1 MAVGDATRI
10 NTNIAAFNSLAALKS
25 VNRELE
31 TRQLKLATGRRIN
44 EVSDDPAGFV
54 ISRRLIARSRGLST
68 ALDNVGTTKNV
79 LAIAEGGLLNIS
91 DILIRIKELA
101 TQAANDTLGSAER
114 NAILSEVAQLVE
126 EVDDIV
132 EETTFNNN
140 RLLDGT
146 FTGKSFQTGEETTST
161 LSFNLTTNN
170 SSTGVKSTV
179 NVVPGDASS
188 ATVISLNDLA
198 DAARGLLFSAT
209 GSSIALSVVNSAIES
224 ISDSLQTIGSI
235 SSRLTVKES
244 TLRIAITNTES
255 AKSRIL
261 DADIAFEQL
270 ESTRL
275 QILQQTATAQLAQAN
290 VAPQNVLALFQ

>member
-1 MAVGDATRI
+1 MALGDATRI
-10 NTNIAAFNSLAALKS
+10 NTNIAAFNALSALKS
-25 VNRELE
+25 VNRDLE
-31 TRQLKLATGRRIN
+31 QRQLKLATGRRIN
-44 EVSDDPAGFV
+44 EVADDPAGFV

-79 LAIAEGGLLNIS
+79 LAIAEGGLLNMS
-91 DILIRIKELA
+91 DILVRMKELA

-114 NAILSEVAQLVE
+114 NAITSEFNQLGNE
-126 EVDDIV
+126 MDDII

-146 FTGKSFQTGEETTST
+146 FTGRSFQTGEETTAT
-161 LSFNLTTNN
+161 LNFDLATNN
-170 SSTGVKSTV
+170 SSTGLKATV
-179 NVVPGDASS
+179 EVIPGSPGS
-188 ATVISLNDLA
+188 ATELSIRDLVTTS
-198 DAARGLLFSAT
+198 RLFSAS
-209 GSSIALSVVNSAIES
+209 GCS
-224 ISDSLQTIGSI
+224 ISLAIINNSIEQVSDALQDIGAI
-235 SSRLTVKES
+235 TARLTVKES
-244 TLRIAITNTES
+244 TLRIAITNTEA

-261 DADIAFEQL
+261 DADIAQEQL

>member
-1 MAVGDATRI
+1 MSLGDATRI
-10 NTNIAAFNSLAALKS
+10 NTNIAAFNALAALKG
-25 VNRELE
+25 VNRNLE
-31 TRQLKLATGRRIN
+31 QRQLKLATGRRIN
-44 EVSDDPAGFV
+44 EVADDPAGFV

-91 DILIRIKELA
+91 DILIRMKELA
-101 TQAANDTLGSAER
+101 TQSANDTLGSAER
-114 NAILSEVAQLVE
+114 NAINSEYLQLIE
-126 EVDDIV
+126 EIDDIV

-146 FTGKSFQTGEETTST
+146 FTGRSFQTGEETTST
-161 LSFNLTTNN
+161 LNFDLAINN
-170 SSTGVKSTV
+170 SATGLKTSIEVI
-179 NVVPGDASS
+179 PGSAGS
-188 ATVISLNDLA
+188 ATSLNLRDILTGQ
-198 DAARGLLFSAT
+198 RLFTAS
-209 GSSIALSVVNSAIES
+209 GSSIAIAVINAGIDQV
-224 ISDSLQTIGSI
+224 SDSLQNIGAI
-235 SSRLTVKES
+235 TARLTIKES
-244 TLRIAITNTES
+244 TLRIAITNTEA